1 MSKVIDAVSIV
12 ITCGEEIYAI
22 QRQYHLKAFPGY
34 WAFPGGKVEQGD
46 ENLHV
51 DHPLTQG
58 IDPKLFGA
66 ALREGKEELG
76 VDLGSEILRG
86 NVERVDYFG
95 LAVTPDFNP
104 FRFATHFYRFRL
116 KEKCDFIVDKN
127 EVHLAHWM
135 SSAELMRQYD
145 RGYVLAVPPVI
156 KIITTLGLH
165 PDIQSIADLNFS
177 YDSEN
182 VVPYIES
189 LKSVRQL
196 MPLSNT
202 LPPATRT
209 NAFLIGDNGPKV
221 LLDPS
226 PKDEEEYRK
235 LKNTINLFGVDKIM
249 LSHHHPDHHERSVKL
264 AREFNVPML
273 MSQDTFTRL
282 SNILPGYFDGVPIQ
296 FVKDGDVVTEW
307 LGRKVIVHEV
317 PGHDEGQVAL
327 APEDMS
333 WFIAGDLFQGVGT
346 VVIGDDEG
354 DMAKYFATLQKV
366 IAFKPRVLFPSHGI
380 GLGGTFILRNT
391 LEHRK
396 KREEE
401 VLAFYKAGRSEDE
414 MIEIMYAEVD
424 KRLWPYARKNIRKH
438 LQKLEAEGKLDSKS

>member
-34 WAFPGGKVEQGD
+34 WAFPGGKVESGD
-46 ENLHV
+46 ESLFV
-51 DHPLTQG
+51 DHAITQG

-76 VDLGSEILRG
+76 IDFGNEILRG
-86 NVERVDYFG
+86 NIEKVDYLG

-127 EVHLAHWM
+127 EVHLSHWM

-145 RGYVLAVPPVI
+145 RGFVLAVPPVI
-156 KIITTLGLH
+156 KIITTLGID
-165 PDIQSIADLNFS
+165 PDIQNIPDLNFD
-177 YDSEN
+177 YDKEN
-182 VVPYIES
+182 HVPYIES

-202 LPPATRT
+202 LPPASRT
-209 NAFLIGDNGPKV
+209 NAFLIGDLGPKILV
-221 LLDPS
+221 DPS
-226 PKDEEEYRK
+226 PKDEDEYRK
-235 LKNTINLFGVDKIM
+235 LTNTIRLFGLDKIL
-249 LSHHHPDHHERSVKL
+249 LSHHHPDHHERSVTL
-264 AREFNVPML
+264 AREFKVPML

-282 SNILPGYFDGVPIQ
+282 SNILPGYFEGVQIQ
-296 FVKDGDVVTEW
+296 FVKEGDVVTEW
-307 LGRKVIVHEV
+307 LGRRVLVHEV

-327 APEDMS
+327 ASEDMS

-354 DMAKYFATLQKV
+354 NMAKYFATLEKV
-366 IAFKPRVLFPSHGI
+366 IAYKPRVLFPSHGI
-380 GLGGTFILRNT
+380 GLGGTFILRDT
-391 LEHRK
+391 LAHRK
-396 KREEE
+396 KREEQVRSFHQE
-401 VLAFYKAGRSEDE
+401 GKSEDE
-414 MIEIMYAEVD
+414 MMAIMYAEVD

-438 LQKLEAEGKLDSKS
+438 LEKLKSENKV